1 MDDNGSG
8 SAGGNGS
15 VYWLV
20 RTGGYATAPRTRSKK
35 SKSEVQAPL
44 APPGHVLIN
53 DDLVQGHTS
62 ETFKRIGRSAT
73 AKQRGEHPGLFLVRL
88 RFRTKDL
95 GKLTPEQREWVKRNR
110 DPKLSTEENS
120 YVVIYVPAINR
131 EVVDGKFDDTDWE
144 IHWEW

>member
-20 RTGGYATAPRTRSKK
+20 KSGAEAYPRRRS
-35 SKSEVQAPL
+35 SKQEPPAPL
-44 APPGHVLIN
+44 APPGHVLIG
-53 DDLVQGHTS
+53 DDLVQGHTR
-62 ETFKRIGRSAT
+62 EPFRRIGRSAT
-73 AKQRGEHPGLFLVRL
+73 LKRRGEHPGLFLVRL

-95 GKLTPEQREWVKRNR
+95 GKLTPEQREWVKLNR
-110 DPKLSTEENS
+110 DPKLSNEQNS
-120 YVVIYVPAINR
+120 YVLIYVPAIDR
-131 EVVDGKFDDTDWE
+131 DVVDGKFDDTDWE

>member
-20 RTGGYATAPRTRSKK
+20 RSGGDTYPRRSRSKR
-35 SKSEVQAPL
+35 EVPPPL
-44 APPGHVLIN
+44 APPGHVLIG
-53 DDLVQGHTS
+53 DDLVQGHTR
-62 ETFKRIGRSAT
+62 EPFARIGRSAT
-73 AKQRGEHPGLFLVRL
+73 LKRRGEHPGLFLVRL

-95 GKLTPEQREWVKRNR
+95 GKLTPEQREWVKQNR
-110 DPKLSTEENS
+110 DPKRSNAQNS
-120 YVVIYVPAINR
+120 YVVIYVPAIDR
-131 EVVDGKFDDTDWE
+131 DVRDGEFDDTDWE

>member
-8 SAGGNGS
+8 SFGGNGS
-15 VYWLV
+15 VYWQV

-53 DDLVQGHTS
+53 DDLVQGHTD
-62 ETFKRIGRSAT
+62 EPFKNIGRSAMP
-73 AKQRGEHPGLFLVRL
+73 KRSGEHSGLFLVRL

-110 DPKLSTEENS
+110 DPKLSNKQNS
-120 YVVIYVPAINR
+120 YVLVYVPAIERKIRNGR
-131 EVVDGKFDDTDWE
+131 FDDTDWE
-144 IHWEW
+144 IQYEW

>member
-8 SAGGNGS
+8 NAGGNGS

-20 RTGGYATAPRTRSKK
+20 RSGGYSRLSRSKR
-35 SKSEVQAPL
+35 EAQAPL

-62 ETFKRIGRSAT
+62 ESFRSIGRSAVP
-73 AKQRGEHPGLFLVRL
+73 KRKGEHPGLFLVRL
-88 RFRTKDL
+88 RFRTADL

-110 DPKLSTEENS
+110 DPKLSNEQNS
-120 YVVIYVPAINR
+120 YVVIYVPAIDR
-131 EVVDGKFDDTDWE
+131 EVIDGRFDDTDWE